1 MNFAYPSIVMVLVY
15 SQRIRNG
22 HRLYK
27 QPEVGQL
34 DYTLLP
40 KLGSILAAISDA
52 RSCTHLVSYPDPPPK
67 RKGGSGKCSTAS
79 HHGLAIAMDSS
90 KSYASP
96 LKLFAAWVQQIGG
109 VLSRSVKV

>member
-1 MNFAYPSIVMVLVY
+1 MNFAYPSIVTVLMY

-27 QPEVGQL
+27 QPEVRQL

-40 KLGSILAAISDA
+40 KLDPILAAISHA

-67 RKGGSGKCSTAS
+67 RKGGFGVFSTAS
-79 HHGLAIAMDSS
+79 HHGLAVVLDSA
-90 KSYASP
+90 KS
-96 LKLFAAWVQQIGG
+96 
-109 VLSRSVKV
+109 

>member
-1 MNFAYPSIVMVLVY
+1 MNFAYPSIVTVLMY

-27 QPEVGQL
+27 QPEVRQL

-40 KLGSILAAISDA
+40 KLDPILAAILDT

-67 RKGGSGKCSTAS
+67 RKGGSGEYSTSS
-79 HHGLAIAMDSS
+79 HYGLAVAMEST
-90 KSYASP
+90 KSQAFKVSCWASVNWRCA
-96 LKLFAAWVQQIGG
+96 K
-109 VLSRSVKV
+109 